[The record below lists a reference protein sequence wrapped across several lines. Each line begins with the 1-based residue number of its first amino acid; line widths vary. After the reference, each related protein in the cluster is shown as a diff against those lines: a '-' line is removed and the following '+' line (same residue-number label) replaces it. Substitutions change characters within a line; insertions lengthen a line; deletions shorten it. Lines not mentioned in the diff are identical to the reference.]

1 MRNVYLIGFMGA
13 GKSTVGRILGEALGM
28 EFLDT
33 DRLIVERTGLPIPEI
48 FSRFGEEY
56 FRTLEREVLEEIT
69 GKRGLVVALGGG
81 APMDDENWCRLRE
94 SGVTVYLR
102 ESPEV
107 LAARLADDDTR
118 PLLVGHSGEARKERI
133 RSLLASREPRYLEA
147 EVVVECR
154 GRRPEDVA
162 ADVLRRLRDAGF
174 RSEDPR

>member
-56 FRTLEREVLEEIT
+56 FRTLEREVIEEIT

-81 APMDDENWCRLRE
+81 APMDDENWRRLRE

-154 GRRPEDVA
+154 GRRPEEIA
-162 ADVLRRLRDAGF
+162 ADILRRLRDAGF

>member
-56 FRTLEREVLEEIT
+56 FRTLEREVIEEIT

-81 APMDDENWCRLRE
+81 APMDDENWCRLQE

-154 GRRPEDVA
+154 GRRPEEIA

>member
-33 DRLIVERTGLPIPEI
+33 DQLVVERAGLPIPEI
-48 FSRFGEEY
+48 FSRFGEKY
-56 FRTLEREVLEEIT
+56 FRELEREVIDEIA

-81 APMDDENWCRLRE
+81 APMDDENWRRLRG

-107 LAARLADDDTR
+107 LAERLADDDTR

-147 EVVVECR
+147 DVVVECR
-154 GRRPEDVA
+154 GRRPEDIA
-162 ADVLRRLRDAGF
+162 AEIIRRLGDAGLG
-174 RSEDPR
+174 SEDFR

>member
-33 DRLIVERTGLPIPEI
+33 DRLIVERAGLPIPEI
-48 FSRFGEEY
+48 FSRFGEEH
-56 FRTLEREVLEEIT
+56 FRALEREVIEEIT

-81 APMDDENWCRLRE
+81 APMDDENWRRLRE

-133 RSLLASREPRYLEA
+133 RSLLASRELRYLEA

-154 GRRPEDVA
+154 GRRPEEIA
-162 ADVLRRLRDAGF
+162 ADILRRLRDAGF

>member
-1 MRNVYLIGFMGA
+1 
-13 GKSTVGRILGEALGM
+13 
-28 EFLDT
+28 
-33 DRLIVERTGLPIPEI
+33 
-48 FSRFGEEY
+48 
-56 FRTLEREVLEEIT
+56 
-69 GKRGLVVALGGG
+69 
-81 APMDDENWCRLRE
+81 MDDENWRRLRE

-154 GRRPEDVA
+154 GRRPEEIA
-162 ADVLRRLRDAGF
+162 ADILRRLRDAGF